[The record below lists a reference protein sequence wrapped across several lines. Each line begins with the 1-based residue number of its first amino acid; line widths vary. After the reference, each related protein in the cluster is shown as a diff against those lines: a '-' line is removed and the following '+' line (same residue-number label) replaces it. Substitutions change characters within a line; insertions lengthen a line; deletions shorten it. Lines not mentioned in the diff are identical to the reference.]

1 VPPVR
6 NPYGNALNPG
16 WSFDK
21 YHLASSTSVISP
33 PVGTGYILKIC
44 ATCFRSEPKKVAA
57 HGEKWKGKKMN
68 AKLLFATLSAAL
80 FTMVQASAQTAAT
93 NGLAIE
99 FKALMTKTTADIKAG
114 KRTEDA
120 LADDIKQFDSLLAE
134 HQGEKTDE
142 VARVLWMKAMLY
154 SQVIGNTDKSDELI
168 KQLKSEFQGT
178 QLVAK
183 LEKQEADAAAAKNVQ
198 DSLVKGAMFPDF
210 AEKDL
215 NGAPISVADYKGKVV
230 LVDFWATWC
239 GPCRGELPNVIA
251 TYKKHHA
258 NGFEII
264 GVSLDS
270 ERDKLDAFLKN
281 EDGMT
286 WPQFFDG
293 QGWQNK
299 LAVKYGVES
308 IPFAV
313 LIGPE
318 GKIIGKD
325 LRGDDLENA
334 VASALTK

>member
-1 VPPVR
+1 
-6 NPYGNALNPG
+6 
-16 WSFDK
+16 
-21 YHLASSTSVISP
+21 
-33 PVGTGYILKIC
+33 
-44 ATCFRSEPKKVAA
+44 
-57 HGEKWKGKKMN
+57 MN
-68 AKLLFATLSAAL
+68 AKFFFAALTAAL
-80 FTMVQASAQTAAT
+80 FIIVQASAQTTAT
-93 NGLAIE
+93 NSLTTE
-99 FKALMTKTTADIKAG
+99 FKALMAKTSADIKAG
-114 KRTEDA
+114 KRTEA
-120 LADDIKQFDSLLAE
+120 ELADDIKQFDSLLAK

-142 VARVLWMKAMLY
+142 VAQVLLMKAMLY
-154 SQVIGNTDKSDELI
+154 SQVIGDTEKGDALL
-168 KQLKSEFQGT
+168 KQLKNDFAGT
-178 QLVAK
+178 QLVAR
-183 LEKQEADAAAAKNVQ
+183 LEKQEADADAAKKIQ
-198 DSLVKGAMFPDF
+198 DSLVNGVTFPDF

-215 NGAPISVADYKGKVV
+215 NGAPISVGGLKGKVV

-286 WPQFFDG
+286 WPQYYDG

-313 LIGPE
+313 LIGPD

-334 VASALTK
+334 VANALAK